1 MKDKI
6 KERIK
11 NKYNLEIEIEQKF
24 SNVFSIS
31 FVLQKSSIT
40 ITYMYDIFKTFE
52 SNMKEIETRINKEIL
67 DYYIRKKVKYI
78 HE

>member
-6 KERIK
+6 IERIK
-11 NKYNLEIEIEQKF
+11 NKYNLEIEIVQKF

-52 SNMKEIETRINKEIL
+52 SNMKEIENRINKEIL
-67 DYYIRKKVKYI
+67 DYYIRKKVK
-78 HE
+78 